1 VTVRRPVGI
10 VRGTVLRLAV
20 PMLAAVAIVACGGS
34 DRAAPATPHEVVTVA
49 VARPTAV
56 GPDALLLRVARAGGV
71 VRVVRFAHPDS
82 EIWTSTAKA
91 PSIARVLAFDDNE
104 GSVAVVDA
112 KGALRR
118 IGLRSGDVSPPP
130 TIKVTGLA
138 SVDGSAVYGVTADG
152 AVARLLTTDATP
164 WTFHPPD
171 AAREVA
177 PRADGTVIVVTAT
190 AAGGSGLYHLRPPE
204 SRILD
209 SADLPA
215 AERLVR
221 SQLGDRLYLI
231 GGTSINGVGGR
242 AMTPF
247 PPITFPRR
255 IQAVAATPSGDRLY
269 VALDSTTGLQV
280 IDRYNPQATAIVD
293 LPGAAISLRMDP
305 LGRYLLARPASGDS
319 AWIVA
324 VGTDRVTGT
333 VATSWT
339 ADLPF
344 VGADG
349 TIAANVYPD
358 VAFVDSTGTALRT
371 VANGAKDFW
380 IAIQWN
386 GFRPRAP
393 GLDQPVT
400 FPGGGAADSTD
411 TIAELILKSERD
423 STNRSSRPNVAAPLP
438 STVTDTAHGAIATRV
453 PPSPQSGGSAG
464 YVVQFASVLNPSS
477 ARSTADRI
485 SANGLKPRVVPS
497 VEAGTTVYHVVLGP
511 FPTRAA
517 ADAAGRAAHQ
527 QYWIYQGAP

>member
-1 VTVRRPVGI
+1 VTILRPVGLG
-10 VRGTVLRLAV
+10 R
-20 PMLAAVAIVACGGS
+20 AAVGIAAAVSLAGCGGS
-34 DRAAPATPHEVVTVA
+34 DRTTPAPPRGIATIASAP
-49 VARPTAV
+49 PTAA
-56 GPDALLLRVARAGGV
+56 GPDALLLRVARAGGI
-71 VRVVRFAHPDS
+71 VRAVRFARPDS

-91 PSIARVLAFDDNE
+91 PSIARVLAFDDNQ
-104 GSVAVVDA
+104 GSVAIVDA
-112 KGALRR
+112 KGTLRR
-118 IGLRSGDVSPPP
+118 IGLRIGDVSAPPA
-130 TIKVTGLA
+130 IKLTGLA

-152 AVARLLTTDATP
+152 AVARLLTTDVAP
-164 WTFHPPD
+164 WIFHAPQ
-171 AAREVA
+171 AAHEVA
-177 PRADGTVIVVTAT
+177 PRADGTVIVVTASP
-190 AAGGSGLYHLRPPE
+190 AGGSALYRIRPPE

-231 GGTSINGVGGR
+231 GGDVIAGVGGR
-242 AMTPF
+242 EMTPF
-247 PPITFPRR
+247 APITFPRR
-255 IQAVAATPSGDRLY
+255 IQSVAATPSGDRLY

-280 IDRYNPQATAIVD
+280 VDRYNPQATATVD

-305 LGRYLLARPASGDS
+305 FGRYLLARPAIGDS
-319 AWIVA
+319 AWIIA

-333 VATSWT
+333 VATVWT

-349 TIAANVYPD
+349 TVAVNAYPD
-358 VAFVDSTGTALRT
+358 VAFVDSTGVTKRT
-371 VANGAKDFW
+371 VAGGAKDFW
-380 IAIQWN
+380 IAVQWN

-411 TIAELILKSERD
+411 TIAALIMKSERD
-423 STNRSSRPNVAAPLP
+423 SIGRSTRPESGGPAPRA
-438 STVTDTAHGAIATRV
+438 VIDTAHGSLATRV
-453 PPSPQSGGSAG
+453 PPLRQGGESAG
-464 YVVQFASVLNPSS
+464 YVVQFASVLNPVS
-477 ARSTADRI
+477 ARTTAERI

-497 VEAGTTVYHVVLGP
+497 TEAGTTVYHVILGP
-511 FPTRAA
+511 FPTRAS